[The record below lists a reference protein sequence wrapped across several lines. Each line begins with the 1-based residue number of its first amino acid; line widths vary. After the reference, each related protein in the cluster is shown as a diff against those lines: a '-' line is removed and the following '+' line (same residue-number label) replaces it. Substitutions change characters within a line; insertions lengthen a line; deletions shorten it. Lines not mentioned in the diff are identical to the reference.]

1 MTAYYMFKLK
11 TMINITIHS
20 LLVILI
26 LYANTRLIIKE
37 TKKAELA
44 RNDWIFNDEKND
56 T

>member
-26 LYANTRLIIKE
+26 LYATTRLIIRE
-37 TKKAELA
+37 SKKAELA
-44 RNDWIFNDEKND
+44 KNDWIFNDEKND